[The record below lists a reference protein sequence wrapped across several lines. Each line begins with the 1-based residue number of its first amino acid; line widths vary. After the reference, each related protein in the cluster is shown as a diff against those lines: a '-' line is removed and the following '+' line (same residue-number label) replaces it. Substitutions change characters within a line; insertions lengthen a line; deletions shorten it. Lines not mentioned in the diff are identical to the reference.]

1 MRQASRVVV
10 AFSGGVDSTVL
21 LHLLHA
27 AREQDL
33 LNATLHALHV
43 NHAMQAAADQW
54 EDHCREMCARL
65 DIPFRALRTPVIAT
79 AGESLEESARNARH
93 RVFASELGAGDVLV
107 LAQHGNDQV
116 ETVLFRLLRG
126 SGARGLAGM
135 PRSRACGAGLL
146 LRPLLGASR
155 AEILEYARS
164 HKLVWIEDGSN
175 DDQRFD
181 RNFLRGTV
189 LPLLAGRWPGLAGTV
204 MRSSRLSGEAAQLL
218 DELAAIDFG
227 AAACVNPH
235 QLCTDTLLPLSEAR
249 QRNVLRYWLQ
259 RVCTEK
265 SWAAPTHQV
274 LQRIVTEVLP
284 AAPDAE
290 PLLTWGVGG
299 SAVELRR
306 HRKVLHVIAPM
317 PPVMESAVWD
327 TSGCFTLPQPFG
339 ALELHAH
346 EGKGLARDRVAQLQV
361 RFRSGGEL
369 VKAAGRPTRPL
380 KKILQEAGL
389 PPWLREYIPLLYAGD
404 ELVAVADLLICD
416 GWLSS
421 NPANTCRVVWR
432 HPDLDCGYEGH
443 LLI

>member
-1 MRQASRVVV
+1 LRQASRIVV

-27 AREQDL
+27 ARQQNL
-33 LNATLHALHV
+33 LIATLHALHV
-43 NHAMQAAADQW
+43 NHAMQAPADQW
-54 EDHCREMCARL
+54 EQHCRELCRGL
-65 DIPFRALRTPVIAT
+65 DVPFRAVRTPVIAT
-79 AGESLEESARNARH
+79 AGESLEETARNARH
-93 RVFASELGAGDVLV
+93 RVFASSLEAGDVLV

-116 ETVLFRLLRG
+116 ETVFFRLLRG

-135 PRSRACGAGLL
+135 PRSRSCGGGLL

-155 AEILEYARS
+155 AELLDYARS
-164 HKLVWIEDGSN
+164 RELAWIEDGSN
-175 DDQRFD
+175 EDQRFD

-189 LPLLAGRWPGLAGTV
+189 LPLLSGRWPGLTDTV

-218 DELAAIDFG
+218 DELAGIDLG

-235 QLCTDTLLPLSEAR
+235 QLCIDTLLPLSEAR
-249 QRNVLRYWLQ
+249 QRNLLRFWLQ
-259 RVCTEK
+259 GLC
-265 SWAAPTHQV
+265 AAKCWSAPPHQV
-274 LQRIVTEVLP
+274 LQRLVTEVLP

-290 PLLTWGVGG
+290 PLLTWGSGS

-306 HRKVLHVIAPM
+306 HRNRLHVFAPL
-317 PPVMESAVWD
+317 PAGMESVPWD
-327 TSGCFTLPQPFG
+327 TASGLALPQPFG
-339 ALELHAH
+339 TLELQGSA
-346 EGKGLARDRVAQLQV
+346 GKGLARDRIAQLQV

-369 VKAAGRPTRPL
+369 VKIAGRPTRPL

-389 PPWLREYIPLLYAGD
+389 PPWLRDYIPLLYAGD

-421 NPANTCRVVWR
+421 SPENTCRVVWR